1 MRKPSGYG
9 SVIKLKGNRRKP
21 YQVRVTKGYDKD
33 TGKQIYKYIGYF
45 EKQQEAE
52 IALAEYNANPYD
64 IDTARITF
72 KELYDKWSSEHF
84 QKVGR
89 TSIEHYDLAFR
100 YCKEI
105 HNMRFID
112 IRLNHLQ
119 GIIDNLGKPYPTRRM
134 TKLLMSQLFRY
145 AIKNDIVEKE
155 YSRYVDLGK
164 PSPREEKKIFTQ
176 EEIDKLF
183 KYVDK
188 LEYVDTVLI
197 MIFTCM
203 RIGELVTIKTENVHL
218 KERYMIGGIKT
229 QAGRDRIIPI
239 NKKILPFIEKW
250 YNPNNEYLITNDKGE
265 QMQHQNYR
273 REKFKNI
280 MEKLKMD
287 HTPHECRHTGIS
299 LLDSAGANKLCV
311 KRIVGHSSKD
321 ITEDVYTH
329 KTIEELIATID
340 LI

>member
-52 IALAEYNANPYD
+52 MALAEYNANPYD
-64 IDTARITF
+64 IDTAKITF
-72 KELYDKWSSEHF
+72 KQLYDKWSSEHF

-155 YSRYVDLGK
+155 YSKYVDLGK

-203 RIGELVTIKTENVHL
+203 RIGELVTIKTEDVHL

-229 QAGRDRIIPI
+229 QAGKDRIIPI

-250 YNPNNEYLITNDKGE
+250 YNPNNEFLITNDKGE

>member
-52 IALAEYNANPYD
+52 MALAEYNANPYD
-64 IDTARITF
+64 IDTAKITF
-72 KELYDKWSSEHF
+72 KQLYDKWSSEHF

-112 IRLNHLQ
+112 IKLNHLQ

-145 AIKNDIVEKE
+145 AIKNDIIEKE
-155 YSRYVDLGK
+155 YSKYVDLGK
-164 PSPREEKKIFTQ
+164 PSKREEKKIFTK

-203 RIGELVTIKTENVHL
+203 RIGELVTIKTANVHL
-218 KERYMIGGIKT
+218 KERYMTGGIKT

-239 NKKILPFIEKW
+239 NNKILPFIEKW
-250 YNPNNEYLITNDKGE
+250 YNPNNEFLITNDKGE

-280 MEKLKMD
+280 MEKLGMD

-321 ITEDVYTH
+321 ITEDIYTH

>member
-21 YQVRVTKGYDKD
+21 YQVRVTKGYDKV

-52 IALAEYNANPYD
+52 MALAEYNANPYD
-64 IDTARITF
+64 IDTAKITF
-72 KELYDKWSSEHF
+72 KQLYDKWSSEHF
-84 QKVGR
+84 KKVGR

-155 YSRYVDLGK
+155 YSKYVDLGK
-164 PSPREEKKIFTQ
+164 PSPREEKKIFTR

-229 QAGRDRIIPI
+229 QAGKNRIIPI
-239 NKKILPFIEKW
+239 NNKILPFIEKW

>member
-64 IDTARITF
+64 IDTAKITF
-72 KELYDKWSSEHF
+72 KQLYDKWSNEHF

-155 YSRYVDLGK
+155 YSKYVDLGK
-164 PSPREEKKIFTQ
+164 PSPREEKKVFTQ
-176 EEIDKLF
+176 KEIDKLF

-203 RIGELVTIKTENVHL
+203 RIGELVTIKTADVHL

-250 YNPNNEYLITNDKGE
+250 YNPNNEFLITNDKGE